1 MQNQGTFAWF
11 KSRTFRSSARKL
23 NHERKGRH
31 SRRTRPLTQL
41 RKKEASPCSFSL
53 PASAKFDTPGRQAP
67 AQKREKNHPRKKN
80 ESNASPGGQKY
91 SEEGRGDS
99 GEGDEQAAAQKWRR
113 CRAGARPTAP
123 SRTPP
128 PSASPT
134 STPTSRC
141 PSIRCHPPS
150 DFPGFFFDLSLGS
163 SSKP

>member
-67 AQKREKNHPRKKN
+67 ATSTRKKKKRGGELGLGDRPVGQIGGRC
-80 ESNASPGGQKY
+80 ESSRYKAEP
-91 SEEGRGDS
+91 
-99 GEGDEQAAAQKWRR
+99 AFPFLCLRR
-113 CRAGARPTAP
+113 RP
-123 SRTPP
+123 
-128 PSASPT
+128 
-134 STPTSRC
+134 
-141 PSIRCHPPS
+141 
-150 DFPGFFFDLSLGS
+150 FS
-163 SSKP
+163 SSIPSHLLPLGCCFQHYRSAHAKKPADPGAGER